1 MVRNLHPNSGMKPLL
16 ARVLS
21 GMAAGVVATGVMS
34 LAMAA
39 GKRLGAL
46 GESPPRRITRRL
58 SATLGPL
65 QPRGA
70 ALDLAALGAHFAFG
84 ASMGAAYGLLPARAQ
99 QAGRGGW
106 FGLCVWAINYAGWLP
121 QVGLMP
127 PPSRDRWGRP
137 TTMLA
142 AHWVFGRSLARAYR
156 WFSPSR
162 PLPLRGRVAVVC
174 GGSRGLGRALAQE
187 LMQQGASV
195 AICGRDRH
203 SLEETHDW
211 LSSAGGRVFSQ
222 VCDLRSEVQ
231 TRDFLAEVERELG
244 PVDILIANAATILV
258 APIET
263 LSPAD
268 FDLAMRE
275 IFGTAMRSALT
286 ALPNMQARRSGTIA
300 FITSI
305 GGKLGLPHLA
315 PYSAAKF
322 AEVGLAEALS
332 AEVAKDGVRVLS
344 VFPGLMRTGSHMHAL
359 FRGNPERELGWFG
372 AGAVTPVFSIG
383 TERAARRVV
392 RAIIDGERRITLTPA
407 AKLATA
413 LHHFLP
419 GLWATLSSLGGRLLP
434 RAPAGLEAPEE
445 REGAQLLADSPNRLL
460 RVIDARTQRL
470 AAKYGQ

>member
-1 MVRNLHPNSGMKPLL
+1 MKALL
-16 ARVLS
+16 ARVLG
-21 GMAAGVVATGVMS
+21 GMAAGVVATGVMT
-34 LAMAA
+34 LVMAA

-46 GESPPRRITRRL
+46 GEPPPRRITRRL
-58 SATLGPL
+58 GLLLGPL
-65 QPRGA
+65 RPRGA
-70 ALDLAALGAHFAFG
+70 ALDLSAAGAHFAFG
-84 ASMGAAYGLLPARAQ
+84 ASMGAAYGLLPLRAQ
-99 QAGRGGW
+99 RAAGGGW
-106 FGLCVWAINYAGWLP
+106 FGLCVWAIHYAGWLP
-121 QVGLMP
+121 RVGLMP

-137 TTMLA
+137 TTMIA
-142 AHWVFGRSLARAYR
+142 AHWFFGRSLARAYR
-156 WFSPSR
+156 SFLPPR
-162 PLPLRGRVAVVC
+162 QQPLRGRVAVVC
-174 GGSRGLGRALAQE
+174 GGSRGLGRALARE

-195 AICGRDRH
+195 AICGRDRG
-203 SLEETHDW
+203 SLEETRDW
-211 LSSAGGRVFSQ
+211 LNSSGGRVFSR

-244 PVDILIANAATILV
+244 PVDILVANAATILV

-286 ALPNMQARRSGTIA
+286 ALPGMQARRSGTIA
-300 FITSI
+300 FIASI

-332 AEVAKDGVRVLS
+332 AEVAKDGVKVLS
-344 VFPGLMRTGSHMHAL
+344 VFPGLMRTGSHTHAL

-372 AGAVTPVFSIG
+372 ASAVTPVFSIG

-419 GLWATLSSLGGRLLP
+419 GLWSTLSGIGGRLLP
-434 RAPAGLEAPEE
+434 KAPDRSELPEE
-445 REGAQLLADSPNRLL
+445 REGAQLLAESPSRLL

-470 AAKYGQ
+470 ATKYGQ

>member
-1 MVRNLHPNSGMKPLL
+1 LNG
-16 ARVLS
+16 
-21 GMAAGVVATGVMS
+21 
-34 LAMAA
+34 
-39 GKRLGAL
+39 
-46 GESPPRRITRRL
+46 
-58 SATLGPL
+58 
-65 QPRGA
+65 
-70 ALDLAALGAHFAFG
+70 
-84 ASMGAAYGLLPARAQ
+84 
-99 QAGRGGW
+99 
-106 FGLCVWAINYAGWLP
+106 
-121 QVGLMP
+121 
-127 PPSRDRWGRP
+127 
-137 TTMLA
+137 
-142 AHWVFGRSLARAYR
+142 
-156 WFSPSR
+156 
-162 PLPLRGRVAVVC
+162 
-174 GGSRGLGRALAQE
+174 
-187 LMQQGASV
+187 
-195 AICGRDRH
+195 
-203 SLEETHDW
+203 
-211 LSSAGGRVFSQ
+211 AGGRVFSQ

-275 IFGTAMRSALT
+275 IFGTAMRSALA
-286 ALPNMQARRSGTIA
+286 ALPGMQARRQGTIA

-344 VFPGLMRTGSHMHAL
+344 VFPGLMRTGSHTHAL
-359 FRGNPERELGWFG
+359 FRGHPERELGWFG
-372 AGAVTPVFSIG
+372 AGAVTPLLSVG

-419 GLWATLSSLGGRLLP
+419 GLWSTLSAIGGRLLP
-434 RAPAGLEAPEE
+434 NPPDGFERSDE
-445 REGAQLLADSPNRLL
+445 REGAQLLAESSSRLL
-460 RVIDARTQRL
+460 RLIDARTQGL
-470 AAKYGQ
+470 ATKHGQ